1 MIETLDDSNTFELE
15 NFYGDWI
22 VHVVPLEDNAHPVD
36 NSPSILFIR
45 NTSTSKTYYFAFDHP
60 DSHPTLDNN
69 YFLNE
74 VLMKSDKIKWALD
87 KKAFC
92 QFFKLKNVY
101 DANLCGFL
109 KNNEIEKLD
118 EFETSAHG
126 MVRRQ
131 LNGIS
136 KFGRVVPL
144 MKHKESFDDLADAI
158 SKMIKRFPVD
168 ESFHHVNDIIISTLG
183 EIESNGIYVNSD
195 VFSKHFTTKPNA
207 DGYVFSQ
214 YNIYTS
220 TGRPSN
226 RYGGVNYAALNHS
239 DGSRKSLVSRYGDSG
254 RMVVVDYTAFH
265 PRIICT
271 LTNYSLSVDID
282 IYEYLAKLY
291 FKKKTVDETDIANSK
306 QLTFRQLYGGVDDKY
321 SHIKY
326 LTNLNSY
333 INDRWEEFQKNEYV
347 VTPFFKRKIT
357 IDHIKEPSPTKVF
370 NYILQAVE
378 GEIAIPRVQ
387 MVLEYLKN
395 KRTKAILYTYDAVLY
410 DFHKDDGLETLNEI
424 RRLMSMGGAF
434 PMKTYIG
441 ESYQDVKMVSI

>member
-1 MIETLDDSNTFELE
+1 MIETLEDSNRFESE
-15 NFYGDWI
+15 NLVGDWI
-22 VHVVPLEDNAHPVD
+22 LHVVPVEDFIHPVD
-36 NSPSILFIR
+36 NSPSVLFIR
-45 NTSTSKTYYFAFDHP
+45 NTSTSKTYYFSFDHP
-60 DSHPTLDNN
+60 DSHPTLDKN
-69 YFLNE
+69 YFLTE

-92 QFFKLKNVY
+92 QFFQFKNVY

-109 KNNEIEKLD
+109 KDNEIEKIE
-118 EFETSAHG
+118 EFETFAHG
-126 MVRRQ
+126 IVRRN
-131 LNGIS
+131 LNGIGQ
-136 KFGRVVPL
+136 FGKVVPL
-144 MKHKESFDDLADAI
+144 MKHKELFDDLADAI
-158 SKMIKRFPVD
+158 SKMIKRFSVD
-168 ESFHHVNDIIISTLG
+168 ESFHYVNDIILSTLG

-207 DGYVFSQ
+207 NGYVFSQ

-239 DGSRKSLVSRYGDSG
+239 DGSRRSFVSRYGDDG
-254 RMVVVDYTAFH
+254 RMVIVDYTAFH

-271 LTNYSLSVDID
+271 LTNYSLPIDID

-291 FKKKTVDETDIANSK
+291 FKKKEVDETDIANAK

-326 LTNLNSY
+326 LANLKTY
-333 INDRWEEFQKNEYV
+333 IDDEWGKFQKNGYV
-347 VTPFFKRKIT
+347 ITPFFKRKIT
-357 IDHIKEPSPTKVF
+357 TEHIKDPSPTKVF

-378 GEIAIPRVQ
+378 GEIAIPRIQ
-387 MVLEYLKN
+387 LVLEYLRN
-395 KRTKAILYTYDAVLY
+395 KRTKAVLYTYDAILY
-410 DFHKDDGLETLNEI
+410 DFHKNDGLDTLNEI
-424 RRLMSMGGAF
+424 RRIMGLDGTF

-441 ESYQDVKMVSI
+441 DSYQDVKIVSI